1 MQTRLKYKILSIL
14 IITCLNLIAQAE
26 QPFKLNKIPLR
37 SHFDQN
43 NYNAGIQ
50 NWGFDQDKN
59 GILYVANNDGVL
71 EFDGENWNQL
81 TVPLS
86 TRIRAVKIDKSNKI
100 FIGGQNQIGYFTKS
114 VNGFKYTSLNNK
126 IISDNKSIT
135 EVWKILKINEEIFFN
150 ADNDLLLFEKGKVRK
165 LNVPGYVLNSFNIND
180 TLYTHIYNKGIY
192 KYVNNKFRFVKNTKK
207 IPDLTSIF
215 SLGNKKIYFS
225 NNGDIFKEQRLDSP
239 YKKYSIKFGTLNH
252 VVRLSNGDFAVG
264 TQNKGL
270 FILDQNLKIKNHY
283 TKNSGLSNTTVK
295 AIYEDNFNN
304 LWLALNNGI
313 DYLKMSLPFALIN
326 EEVGVFGTGYAAHKY
341 NDRIYLGTSNGVFTQ
356 KNSIKKNYSFNFL
369 DGSEGQ
375 VYNFSQINN
384 SIFLN
389 SHNGAHEIRNLKLN
403 KFHDIGS
410 WNFIKTKDPKL
421 IIGGDYQGIRF
432 FKKKNNQWKNIGEIP
447 NLSESSRIIHYQND
461 STLWMTHGY
470 KGAYKIDI
478 DNNYRL
484 KSRVKHFGLENGFPS
499 NILISAYNLNDKLVF
514 TSENG
519 IFDYDPDLMKF
530 KPNITFDKILG
541 KDHVS
546 AMECDKNNTIYYIQN
561 KELGVLKEKNFG
573 EFSKETGI
581 FKHINKLINDDLP
594 KITTI
599 DEENIII
606 GAKEGFIHYNPTKSH
621 NRNKNFTTIIREIEI
636 SEKNDSLKKINPS
649 YAKGIKL
656 NSEEIIKI
664 NYSSPY
670 FDGFEDLK
678 YSYKLTPLDKSWS
691 QWSSNNSKG
700 YDHLPYGNYIFEV
713 KASNIYGEE
722 SISSK
727 LDFTFKA
734 PWYASKSAK
743 ICYFSLGLLAFILI
757 PIIQSKRYTTVA
769 EEIEKELKIKEE
781 EIDKLNSE
789 KLKSELKLKNEQ
801 LTSITM
807 QLLKNKEFILNIQDK
822 IESTLKEGNSKI
834 QLQRLIKTIDS
845 EVSKNDNWDEFA
857 YHFDQVHGNYLEY
870 LSNNN
875 IRLSPREIKLAAF
888 LRMNMSSK
896 EISKLLNITTRGV
909 ELARYRLRK
918 KLSLSREQNL
928 VEFLI
933 SLDKS

>member
-1 MQTRLKYKILSIL
+1 MQTHLKHKILSIL
-14 IITCLNLIAQAE
+14 ILTCFNLFAQVG
-26 QPFKLNKIPLR
+26 QTFKLNKIPLK

-50 NWGFDQDKN
+50 NWGFDQDEN
-59 GILYVANNDGVL
+59 GIIYVANNGGVL
-71 EFDGENWNQL
+71 EFDGKYWNQL

-86 TRIRAVKIDKSNKI
+86 TRIRAVKINKSNKI
-100 FIGGQNQIGYFTKS
+100 FVGGQNQIGYFTKS
-114 VNGFKYTSLNNK
+114 TNGFKYTSLNNE
-126 IISDNKSIT
+126 IISENKSIT
-135 EVWKILKINEEIFFN
+135 EVWKILKINEDIFFN
-150 ADNDLLLFEKGKVRK
+150 ADNDLLLFEKGKLRK
-165 LNVPGYVLNSFNIND
+165 LNVPGYVLNSFNVND
-180 TLYTHIYNKGIY
+180 TLYAHIYNKGIY
-192 KYVNNKFRFVKNTKK
+192 KYVNNEFRFIKNTKN

-215 SLGNKKIYFS
+215 RLANESIYFS
-225 NNGDIFKEQRLDSP
+225 SNGDIFHEQHPDIP
-239 YKKYSIKFGTLNH
+239 YKKYSNKFGTLNH
-252 VVRLSNGDFAVG
+252 VIRLSNGDFAIG

-270 FILDQNLKIKNHY
+270 FILDENLRIKNHY
-283 TKNSGLSNTTVK
+283 TKNSGLSSTTVK

-313 DYLKMSLPFALIN
+313 DYLKISLPFALIN
-326 EEVGVFGTGYAAHKY
+326 EEVGVFGTGYAAQKH

-356 KNSIKKNYSFNFL
+356 KNSIKKNYSFSFL

-375 VYNFSQINN
+375 IYNFSLINN

-389 SHNGAHEIRNLKLN
+389 SHNGAHEIKNLKLN

-410 WNFIKTKDPKL
+410 WKFIKTKDPNL

-432 FKKKNNQWKNIGEIP
+432 FEKKNNEWRNIGEIP
-447 NLSESSRIIHYQND
+447 NLNESSRIIHYQND

-484 KSRVKHFGLENGFPS
+484 KNRVKHFGLENGFPS

-530 KPNITFDKILG
+530 KPNIAFDKILG
-541 KDHVS
+541 KEHVS
-546 AMECDKNNTIYYIQN
+546 AMEFDKNNTIYYIQN

-573 EFSKETGI
+573 EFTKETGI

-606 GAKEGFIHYNPTKSH
+606 GAKEGFIHFNPSKLH
-621 NRNKNFTTIIREIEI
+621 KRNNNFSTLIREIEI
-636 SEKNDSLKKINPS
+636 FEKNDTVKKINPNYS
-649 YAKGIKL
+649 KDIKL

-678 YSYKLTPLDKSWS
+678 YSYRLLPLDKSWS

-700 YDHLPYGNYIFEV
+700 YDHLPYGNYKFEV
-713 KASNIYGEE
+713 KARNIYGEE
-722 SISSK
+722 SVSSR

-743 ICYFSLGLLAFILI
+743 IGYFSIGVLLFILV
-757 PIIQSKRYTTVA
+757 PVIQSKRYNSVA
-769 EEIEKELKIKEE
+769 EEIGKELKIKEE

-834 QLQRLIKTIDS
+834 QLQRLLKTIDS
-845 EVSKNDNWDEFA
+845 EVTKNDNWDEFA
-857 YHFDQVHGNYLEY
+857 YHFDQVHGNYLQKLY
-870 LSNNN
+870 LLN
-875 IRLSPREIKLAAF
+875 IRLSPREIKLAAL

-896 EISKLLNITTRGV
+896 EISQLLNIETRSV

-918 KLSLSREQNL
+918 KLCLERKQNL

>member
-1 MQTRLKYKILSIL
+1 MQTRLKYKVLSIL
-14 IITCLNLIAQAE
+14 IITSLNLIAQAE

-59 GILYVANNDGVL
+59 GILYVANNGGVL

-114 VNGFKYTSLNNK
+114 INGFKYTSLNNK

-150 ADNDLLLFEKGKVRK
+150 ADNDLLFFEKGKLRK

-192 KYVNNKFRFVKNTKK
+192 KYVNNKFRFVKNTTK

-215 SLGNKKIYFS
+215 RLGNKTIYFS
-225 NNGDIFKEQRLDSP
+225 NSGDIFKEEQLDSP
-239 YKKYSIKFGTLNH
+239 YKKYSSKFGTLNH
-252 VVRLSNGDFAVG
+252 VVRLNNGDFAVG

-326 EEVGVFGTGYAAHKY
+326 EEVGVFGTGYAAHKH

-389 SHNGAHEIRNLKLN
+389 SHNGAHEIKNLKLN

-410 WNFIKTKDPKL
+410 WKFIKTKDPNL

-478 DNNYRL
+478 DSNYRL
-484 KSRVKHFGLENGFPS
+484 KNRIKHFGLENGFPS

-530 KPNITFDKILG
+530 KSNITFDKILG

-561 KELGVLKEKNFG
+561 KELGILKEKNFG

-606 GAKEGFIHYNPTKSH
+606 GAKEGFIHFNSTKSH

-656 NSEEIIKI
+656 NPEEIINI

-789 KLKSELKLKNEQ
+789 KLKSELRLKNEQ

-807 QLLKNKEFILNIQDK
+807 QLLKNKEFIINIQDK
-822 IESTLKEGNSKI
+822 IESTLKEGNSKL

-918 KLSLSREQNL
+918 KLNLKRDQNL